1 MYSNYNLGKTL
12 SHEVGHWFGL
22 YHVFQQ
28 NFIGQIGGVDTNNDG
43 ILSIGEIT
51 GDLVNDTPP
60 QKEATYGNPY
70 TNKEWPNSVINNIT
84 YYNMFMNFMDYSD
97 DINLFML
104 TKEQCYKV
112 RLFINIYRNKF
123 HYIP

>member
-1 MYSNYNLGKTL
+1 MYSKYNLGKTL

-51 GDLVNDTPP
+51 GDLVNDTPS

-70 TNKEWPNSVINNIT
+70 TNKEWSNSVINNIT

-104 TKEQCYKV
+104 TKKTM
-112 RLFINIYRNKF
+112 L
-123 HYIP
+123 